1 MKLEIYYDLLFLEV
15 AIWNCC
21 TLWLAGRSLRGNPS
35 VLRICLGATSCAVA
49 FVLTVFSP
57 FGAALKVL
65 LWMGEMGTMA
75 SVTLGGR
82 NLGSIRAVLGAY
94 LRCSILLGSAVVL
107 PHRVLTR
114 IAGVEG
120 GLGLLLP
127 LELLGT
133 TAGTLLLY
141 FRAKKAGRDEGF
153 AILDG
158 DGKHVRVKA
167 FIDTGNSLYE
177 PISGKPVCVLQG
189 MDASALWGGD
199 ALWRAIPYHTVGVT
213 KGILR
218 GYYLPDLILELGGP
232 PLRLQ
237 GVFVA
242 VRPEE
247 TARENEEACLILP
260 PKILT
265 ESTRARRKTGKGER
279 AGDHAITA
287 ACKIRD
293 PMDPKRQAIH
303 SKAGRG
309 IILRRRER
317 NPSAAVGSKP
327 GDDGD
332 RSSGDR
338 PKGGG
343 AGDADR
349 A

>member
-1 MKLEIYYDLLFLEV
+1 
-15 AIWNCC
+15 
-21 TLWLAGRSLRGNPS
+21 
-35 VLRICLGATSCAVA
+35 
-49 FVLTVFSP
+49 
-57 FGAALKVL
+57 
-65 LWMGEMGTMA
+65 MA

-114 IAGVEG
+114 LAGVEG
-120 GLGLLLP
+120 GLRLLLP

-141 FRAKKAGRDEGF
+141 FRAKKAGREEGF

-189 MDASALWGGD
+189 MEASDLWGRD

-218 GYYLPDLILELGGP
+218 GYYLPDLTLELGGP

-279 AGDHAITA
+279 SGDHAITA